1 MKKLICLS
9 ITSLFIW
16 AANAQSNVKT
26 EASAQVAV
34 QSMNPVLSQVI
45 SRAEAAMGKV
55 QSLAFTASGT
65 GATFGQ
71 AFLPA
76 QPWPKIMY
84 SQFSKHYDYANSTM
98 SEEASRSRAEV
109 NGGGAAPLMG
119 TGEQKTSGRMNASG
133 GLDKEFAWNLSPVP
147 ALTPSAAPVTVA
159 TRVHDLWTSPHGAL
173 RAAAAYNAVVKKVT
187 IDKKAMTT
195 LAFTAPGRFAA
206 VVYLDSKNL
215 VVGVDSVIPSPVLGD
230 TAVTTWYDEYKDI
243 ALPNGGSVKFPGRI
257 RQEAAGHPVL
267 DVLVGSVQVNTVLE
281 ATVPDAVRNFKENVA
296 AEKVPAADANAL
308 GVWFL
313 AGGSHNSVLIEM
325 VDHAVLVEAPLY
337 DGRTLAVL
345 AKARELLPAK
355 PLRYVI
361 NSHHHFDHAGGLRA
375 AASQGLTLLSSST
388 AKPFFERALANPNR
402 LNPDALAASPAKW
415 SLEGVDGKRVMM
427 SGARVVQIMEIKD
440 SVHAQGF
447 LMVYLPNEKILIE
460 ADAFTP
466 GAPNSPTPAII
477 NGNHQNLDNNMAQN
491 GLQVARILPLHGRM
505 VDVAELNRAVG
516 R

>member
-1 MKKLICLS
+1 MKKLFIFVVSSVLALGS
-9 ITSLFIW
+9 VKAQTASEVIT
-16 AANAQSNVKT
+16 
-26 EASAQVAV
+26 
-34 QSMNPVLSQVI
+34 
-45 SRAEAAMGKV
+45 RAEAAMGKV

-71 AFLPA
+71 AFLPSM
-76 QPWPKIMY
+76 PWPKITY
-84 SQFSKHYDYANSTM
+84 SNFARHYDYANSTM

-109 NGGGAAPLMG
+109 NGGGAVPLMG
-119 TGEQKTSGRMNASG
+119 TGEQKTSGRLNASG
-133 GLDKEFAWNLSPVP
+133 GLDKEFAWNLTPNP
-147 ALTPSAAPVTVA
+147 AAAPLAVA

-187 IDKKAMTT
+187 INKQAMTT
-195 LAFTAPGRFAA
+195 LTFTALGRFAA
-206 VVYLDSKNL
+206 VVYVDSKNL
-215 VVGVDSVIPSPVLGD
+215 VVGVDSVVPSPVLGD

-243 ALPNGGSVKFPGRI
+243 ALPTGGSVKFPGRI

-267 DVLVGSVQVNTVLE
+267 DVLVGSVQVNTALE
-281 ATVPDAVRNFKENVA
+281 ATVPDAVRNFKENVV
-296 AEKVPAADANAL
+296 AEKVPADANAL

-325 VDHAVLVEAPLY
+325 ADHAVLVEAPLY
-337 DGRTLAVL
+337 DARTLAVL

-375 AASQGLTLLSSST
+375 AASQGLTLVTSSA
-388 AKPFFERALANPNR
+388 AKPYFELALANPNR

-415 SLEGVDGKRVMM
+415 SVEGVSGKRVMT
-427 SGARVVQIMEIKD
+427 SGARTVEIMEIKD

-447 LMVYLPNEKILIE
+447 LMVYLPTEKILIE

-466 GAPNSPTPAII
+466 GAPNSPTPAVI
-477 NGNHQNLDNNMAQN
+477 NGNHQNLANNITQN

-505 VDVAELNRAVG
+505 VDIAELNRAVG
-516 R
+516 KQ